1 MIISFALENQI
12 IRRTDYN
19 TVVAQSKNYLRAK
32 FNVLTDDWNG
42 PITAIFNE
50 YTVLLDDSHE
60 CVVPW
65 EVLQNPGT
73 VKVSA
78 FCGDLH
84 TASVATMV
92 VNPSGYIDGQT
103 PEPPTPDVYAQ
114 LTGLVS
120 NAVDT
125 ANSVQQRADA
135 GEFDGERGPQGPKG
149 EKGDKGD
156 KGGKGDQ
163 GIPGEVGPTGATGPK
178 GERGEPFTYE
188 DFTPEQ
194 LAALTGPIGPAGA
207 TGPQGEPGPQG
218 PKGDQG
224 EQGPAGPQGLQG
236 LQGEPGPQGPTGPQ
250 GPKGDQGKQG
260 PQGEQGKQGEQ
271 GPQGPAGL
279 DAPQI
284 DDTQAS
290 PTNPWSGAKTAAEL
304 EGYAPV
310 ESAIRPTANGNPAVC
325 SDSAAWAFQGLKVY
339 GKSTQDGTPSPE
351 SPVPIV
357 SAGDDG
363 NVELLLSNK
372 NLLTYP
378 YLDGQVNTEKGIT
391 YTVDENGI
399 VTANGTAT
407 GNSFYNLSNKRL
419 SDYPIS
425 SANQNPDGLIS
436 SPGVKY
442 GAGNSLTYIY
452 YQTGRTANNDKYYP
466 QIEFSAKQT
475 AYVKGEAKSLI
486 LSTPNGLPGIPV
498 DSGGNY
504 TDENG
509 QQWVCDEIDLARG
522 KYVQRVGTET
532 LNGGYN
538 FSETPDTPGRFFRP
552 NIFPNLYKDGDWKCI
567 CNIALWVRWGM
578 SKDNTAWRFAISRTG
593 CYLNPPTA
601 SGITTADELNAF
613 LSNLGYPLVFDI
625 QLATP
630 IETDLPAEEIAA
642 YRALTTYSGTTV
654 VSTAEPVA
662 GIEARYVADGTNYLQ
677 SVIER
682 IAALES
688 AATNI

>member
-1 MIISFALENQI
+1 MIVSFLLKNQI
-12 IRRTDYN
+12 IKRTDSN

-32 FNVLTDDWNG
+32 FITLTDDWNG
-42 PITAIFNE
+42 PITAIFGD
-50 YTVLLDDSHE
+50 YTVILDENNE

-92 VNPSGYIDGQT
+92 VNPSGYVDGQT
-103 PEPPTPDVYAQ
+103 PEPPTPDVYQ
-114 LTGLVS
+114 TLVQ
-120 NAVDT
+120 T
-125 ANSVQQRADA
+125 ANNAKNIAQSVRDDADA
-135 GEFDGERGPQGPKG
+135 GLFDGEPGAA
-149 EKGDKGD
+149 
-156 KGGKGDQ
+156 GKDGFSPVATVQ
-163 GIPGEVGPTGATGPK
+163 QTTGGATITITDKTGTTTANIYNGRDGADGVSPIA
-178 GERGEPFTYE
+178 TV
-188 DFTPEQ
+188 EQ
-194 LAALTGPIGPAGA
+194 ADDGVVITITDKSGTTTA
-207 TGPQGEPGPQG
+207 TAHNGRDGTDGV
-218 PKGDQG
+218 D
-224 EQGPAGPQGLQG
+224 GLN
-236 LQGEPGPQGPTGPQ
+236 
-250 GPKGDQGKQG
+250 
-260 PQGEQGKQGEQ
+260 
-271 GPQGPAGL
+271 
-279 DAPQI
+279 APQI

-290 PTNPWSGAKTAAEL
+290 PANPWSGAKTAAEL

-310 ESAIRPTANGNPAVC
+310 ESAIRPTANGNTAVC

-357 SAGDDG
+357 SVGNDG
-363 NVELLLSNK
+363 NVELDVTGK
-372 NLLTYP
+372 NLLYAKTIDSVDYDP
-378 YLDGQVNTEKGIT
+378 YQ
-391 YTVDENGI
+391 
-399 VTANGTAT
+399 
-407 GNSFYNLSNKRL
+407 S
-419 SDYPIS
+419 
-425 SANQNPDGLIS
+425 Q
-436 SPGVKY
+436 
-442 GAGNSLTYIY
+442 
-452 YQTGRTANNDKYYP
+452 
-466 QIEFSAKQT
+466 
-475 AYVKGEAKSLI
+475 SLI

-522 KYVQRVGTET
+522 KYVHRVGTET
-532 LNGGYN
+532 INGGYN
-538 FSETPDTPGRFFRP
+538 FLETSDVPGRFAQYLMFT
-552 NIFPNLYKDGDWKCI
+552 NLYKDGEHDSI
-567 CNIALWVRWGM
+567 CNIALWGRWGV
-578 SKDNTAWRFAISRTG
+578 SKDNTAWKFAISKTDS
-593 CYLNPPTA
+593 YLNPPTA

-613 LSNLGYPLVFDI
+613 LSNLDYPLVFAG

-642 YRALTTYSGTTV
+642 YKALHTYFGTTV

-677 SVIER
+677 SVVDR